1 MKFNVFKSQLL
12 HSVAVSFKSTELAF
26 HNDPWGNTTYPEM
39 TKRLSA
45 SQKVILAVTELGH
58 S

>member
-12 HSVAVSFKSTELAF
+12 HVAVSFKSTELAF

-39 TKRLSA
+39 TKRLNA

>member
-12 HSVAVSFKSTELAF
+12 HGAVSFKSTELAF

-39 TKRLSA
+39 TKRLNA

>member
-12 HSVAVSFKSTELAF
+12 HSIAVLFKSTELSF
-26 HNDPWGNTTYPEM
+26 HNDPGCNTTYPEM

-45 SQKVILAVTELGH
+45 SQKVILAVMELGH

>member
-1 MKFNVFKSQLL
+1 MKFNVPKSQLL
-12 HSVAVSFKSTELAF
+12 HVAVSFKSTELVF